1 MAVLLQLS
9 EGMADRK
16 GRGHDWIVRIL
27 HPPHAGD
34 PIQDRRR
41 GEQPHGCSRPRQR
54 RRPGPGGAR
63 GPAMALP
70 RTRRSAHW
78 PRGEGWESSTKTCGG
93 ALSRLPE
100 VLSVT
105 ILRPA
110 FTAGLTGRDR
120 VPLPPRGGGWVR
132 GTNQAQP
139 LGTRCRRL
147 HGLIPPPARGRATSP
162 ARGEGP
168 PGTGGYRQDFWGAA

>member
-9 EGMADRK
+9 EGIADRK

-34 PIQDRRR
+34 AIQDRRR

-78 PRGEGWESSTKTCGG
+78 PRGEGLGELDQNLRWSAQRRRGSKLSLTALPKMLVQRTVTKMQM
-93 ALSRLPE
+93 P
-100 VLSVT
+100 
-105 ILRPA
+105 
-110 FTAGLTGRDR
+110 GR
-120 VPLPPRGGGWVR
+120 
-132 GTNQAQP
+132 
-139 LGTRCRRL
+139 
-147 HGLIPPPARGRATSP
+147 ITSQT
-162 ARGEGP
+162 E
-168 PGTGGYRQDFWGAA
+168 W